1 MENELEW
8 HIIQKNTIEYSTS
21 LAPRLTQAF
30 LTLYSVAIA
39 FFTTLLMYNPSLDVL
54 IVVALGRRSSF
65 SSRHGF
71 STNGIRSNVL

>member
-30 LTLYSVAIA
+30 LTM
-39 FFTTLLMYNPSLDVL
+39 LMYNPSLDVL